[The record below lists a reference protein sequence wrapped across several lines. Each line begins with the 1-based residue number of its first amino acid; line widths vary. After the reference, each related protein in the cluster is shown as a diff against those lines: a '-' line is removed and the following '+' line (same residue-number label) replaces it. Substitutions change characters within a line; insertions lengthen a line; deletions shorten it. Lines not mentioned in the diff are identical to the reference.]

1 VQREHGEDPCVAFG
15 PAVADPPPGG
25 DHEGVPTQDPY
36 EQMEPE
42 DFEPITRSPWLRMA
56 ALACLIAALLLI
68 VVSI

>member
-1 VQREHGEDPCVAFG
+1 
-15 PAVADPPPGG
+15 
-25 DHEGVPTQDPY
+25 VPTQDPY

-42 DFEPITRSPWLRMA
+42 DFEPITRSPWLRVA